1 MTMDSA
7 LMRFLQEDY
16 PMHLGL
22 EKGQKVT
29 VQREEYGK
37 GEFDF
42 RDENDKKDEKKEW
55 FSSRIR
61 NESNTPFEVISF
73 EAYID
78 MLRSDKRVKK
88 EKKDMGK
95 KCDLVFGPVEGR
107 AFIVFN
113 ELTYARQKAID
124 KPFNNPKTG
133 KSECSK
139 RAKAQKQLAE
149 SIKRFYEVGG
159 LLDEYE
165 KKIALFSFRLKDND
179 DKAEENMLS
188 FMKDAK
194 ELELDSNIPDNPFPD
209 VHGFTFEQRLYPTP
223 YVIE

>member
-73 EAYID
+73 ETYID
-78 MLRSDKRVKK
+78 MLRSDRRVKK

-124 KPFNNPKTG
+124 EPFNNPKTG
-133 KSECSK
+133 KSECSR

-209 VHGFTFEQRLYPTP
+209 VHGFIFEQRLYPTP

>member
-88 EKKDMGK
+88 EKK
-95 KCDLVFGPVEGR
+95 
-107 AFIVFN
+107 IW
-113 ELTYARQKAID
+113 ARSA
-124 KPFNNPKTG
+124 TW
-133 KSECSK
+133 S
-139 RAKAQKQLAE
+139 LALW
-149 SIKRFYEVGG
+149 RGV
-159 LLDEYE
+159 LLSC
-165 KKIALFSFRLKDND
+165 LMN
-179 DKAEENMLS
+179 
-188 FMKDAK
+188 
-194 ELELDSNIPDNPFPD
+194 
-209 VHGFTFEQRLYPTP
+209 
-223 YVIE
+223 

>member
-1 MTMDSA
+1 
-7 LMRFLQEDY
+7 
-16 PMHLGL
+16 MHLGL

-113 ELTYARQKAID
+113 ELTYAKQKAID
-124 KPFNNPKTG
+124 EPFNNPKTG
-133 KSECSK
+133 KSECSR

-209 VHGFTFEQRLYPTP
+209 VHGFIFEQRLYPTP